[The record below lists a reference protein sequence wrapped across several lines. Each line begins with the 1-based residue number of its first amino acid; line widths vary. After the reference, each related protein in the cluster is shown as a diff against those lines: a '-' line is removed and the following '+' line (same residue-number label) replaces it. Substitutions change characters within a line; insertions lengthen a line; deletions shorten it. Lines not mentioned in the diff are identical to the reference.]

1 MRLRTVIRTN
11 IHRIGT
17 EVDMV
22 TRSLIGETTKNM
34 RNMNT
39 TGTTRTTTKPRARK
53 VPQIKS
59 ELLL

>member
-1 MRLRTVIRTN
+1 MVIRTN

-34 RNMNT
+34 RNMGNTNT

-53 VPQIKS
+53 VAI
-59 ELLL
+59 